1 MNCKSMSYDAGI
13 ELFGV
18 IAGAITSMGFI
29 PQLIKGYRTKK
40 LDDVSY
46 FMPIVLIIGMTMW
59 FIYGLLQGALAV
71 IIANMVGVGSCF
83 ALLFM
88 KRKYS

>member
-1 MNCKSMSYDAGI
+1 MSYDVGI

-46 FMPIVLIIGMTMW
+46 IMPIVLIIGMTMW
-59 FIYGLLQGALAV
+59 FIYGVLQEALAV
-71 IIANMVGVGSCF
+71 IIANTVGVGSCC
-83 ALLFM
+83 ALLLM
-88 KRKYS
+88 KHRYS

>member
-1 MNCKSMSYDAGI
+1 MNCKSMSYDVGL

-29 PQLIKGYRTKK
+29 PQLVKGYRTKK

-46 FMPIVLIIGMTMW
+46 LMPIVLIIGMTMW
-59 FIYGLLQGALAV
+59 FVYGLLQSALAV
-71 IIANMVGVGSCF
+71 VIANTVGVGSCCV
-83 ALLFM
+83 LLLM

>member
-1 MNCKSMSYDAGI
+1 MNCKSMSYDVGL

-29 PQLIKGYRTKK
+29 PQLVKGYRTKK

-46 FMPIVLIIGMTMW
+46 LMPIVLIIGMTMW
-59 FIYGLLQGALAV
+59 FVYGLLQSALAV
-71 IIANMVGVGSCF
+71 VIANTVGVGSCC
-83 ALLFM
+83 ALLLM